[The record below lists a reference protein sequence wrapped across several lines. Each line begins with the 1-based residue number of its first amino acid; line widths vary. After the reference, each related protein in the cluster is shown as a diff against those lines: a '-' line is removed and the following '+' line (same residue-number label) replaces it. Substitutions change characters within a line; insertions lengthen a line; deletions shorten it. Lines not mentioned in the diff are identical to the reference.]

1 MPNGSFARLLVCAT
15 LIVLRR
21 SGAKLS
27 LTLLISCWAAELR
40 ASVET
45 CCASEASHRS
55 RHERF
60 CAMLTRVQPSSAQL
74 SRGQPNPGQAL
85 ESRPTMQIR
94 VISSPL
100 VDCVLHSLACI
111 SPSAE
116 FIFSVRSCRSLA
128 RLLASSKL
136 VVCSV
141 GRSNPRVG
149 AWDAPTQWVGA
160 WDAPTQGLE
169 RGTLQPNAT
178 RRHAKP

>member
-1 MPNGSFARLLVCAT
+1 
-15 LIVLRR
+15 
-21 SGAKLS
+21 
-27 LTLLISCWAAELR
+27 
-40 ASVET
+40 
-45 CCASEASHRS
+45 
-55 RHERF
+55 
-60 CAMLTRVQPSSAQL
+60 
-74 SRGQPNPGQAL
+74 
-85 ESRPTMQIR
+85 MQIR

-169 RGTLQPNAT
+169 RGTLQPNGLERGT
-178 RRHAKP
+178 LQPKGWSVGRSNPMQPEGTLNLKPSTLNLKP